1 MKYFNVDLLKGN
13 VLKSLL
19 IFTIPLLLS
28 NVFQQLYNSVDTM
41 IVGMTLGP
49 QSLAAIGASAAV
61 FELLVGFALGVGN
74 GFSIVVARSFGSGDE
89 ERVKRSVAAS
99 ITSGFLVIILVMLL
113 GHFFLYDL
121 LEILNTPPEIIVEA
135 YSYISFITQ
144 FIAVMFAY
152 NLLAGLLRAIGNS
165 VMPLVF
171 LIISSLLNVGLDV
184 VFIVNLNMGI
194 RGAAVATVISQG
206 ISAIFC
212 LIYIF
217 KRCPMLVPSRRHF
230 TLDKP
235 LYLELLGQG
244 ISMGFMLSIV
254 SIGTV
259 ILQTSIN
266 GFGYMII
273 AGHTIARKLNSFF
286 MIPVASLSLSLS
298 TFVSQ
303 NKGANQGIRIR
314 QAVRYSNILAFIW
327 GLLVTVVL
335 FFASTTLIQ
344 VFSGSNEPVI
354 IENGRNYLLWNVPFF
369 GVLGVL
375 LNLRNALQGLNIK
388 LVPLIS
394 SIIELVMKILFVWL
408 IIPGLGYFGVII
420 CEPIIWFVMCA
431 QLIYAFYR
439 NPFIVES
446 KAASPQLR

>member
-99 ITSGFLVIILVMLL
+99 LVSGVLVILLVMLL
-113 GHFFLYDL
+113 GHLFLYDL

-144 FIAVMFAY
+144 FIAIMFAY

-165 VMPLVF
+165 VMPLIF
-171 LIISSLLNVGLDV
+171 LIISSLLNVGLDII
-184 VFIVNLNMGI
+184 FIVNFNMGI

-206 ISAIFC
+206 VSAVLC
-212 LIYIF
+212 LIYIYR
-217 KRCPMLVPSRRHF
+217 RCPMLIPNKKHF
-230 TLDKP
+230 IIDKP

-244 ISMGFMLSIV
+244 ISMGFMVSIV

-266 GFGYMII
+266 SFGYMII
-273 AGHTIARKLNSFF
+273 AGHTIARKINSFC
-286 MIPVASLSLSLS
+286 MMPVASLGLSLS

-303 NKGANQGIRIR
+303 NKGADQGGRIR
-314 QAVRYSNILAFIW
+314 QAVRYCNIFSFLW
-327 GLLVTVVL
+327 GILITIIL
-335 FFASTTLIQ
+335 FFSATMLME
-344 VFSGSNEPVI
+344 VFSGSDAPVI
-354 IENGRNYLLWNVPFF
+354 IENGRNYLIWNAPFY

-375 LNLRNALQGLNIK
+375 FNLRNSLQGLNIK
-388 LVPLIS
+388 LIPLIS

-420 CEPIIWFVMCA
+420 CEPIIWIVMCA
-431 QLIYAFYR
+431 QLIHAFYR
-439 NPFIVES
+439 NPFIIES
-446 KAASPQLR
+446 KADIRST